1 MRACCHRICQGR
13 EAPMQFLPLQG
24 FVDVR
29 GVVSGPAATGQHKAA
44 TCVAKGGLGPVLVV
58 HVHKGSLVLD
68 TTYV

>member
-1 MRACCHRICQGR
+1 
-13 EAPMQFLPLQG
+13 MQFLPLQG
-24 FVDVR
+24 LVDVR